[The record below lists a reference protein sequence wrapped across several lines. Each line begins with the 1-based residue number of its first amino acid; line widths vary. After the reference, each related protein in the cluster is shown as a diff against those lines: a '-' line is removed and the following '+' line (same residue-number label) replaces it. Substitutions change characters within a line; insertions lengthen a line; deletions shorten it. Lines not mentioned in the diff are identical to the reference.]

1 MKLAF
6 VIYKLI
12 LMKHLNLFIELTR
25 LNKPIGYMLL
35 FWPCV
40 WGLTLVYDFNSEIN
54 TYFKYLIFFLLGS
67 ILMRSAGCI
76 VNDIADKKFDQKVE
90 RTKNR
95 PIASEKISIKLAL
108 LYALVLCFCAFLIL
122 INFNLFTIVLAL
134 ASMPFAF
141 SYPLMKRFTYWPQLF
156 LGITFNY
163 GLVLA
168 WISIN
173 NSISLTPIMFY
184 IGAIFWTLGYD
195 TIYGYQD
202 IKDDE
207 IIGIKSTS
215 IKFKNNPKTFLTLCY
230 SFLLISLILIGALMS
245 FNNIFYLFLIIP
257 FCHLFFYQINFLNIN
272 KPEDCLKIFKS
283 NNVLGL
289 IVCMNILVGK
299 LF

>member
-1 MKLAF
+1 
-6 VIYKLI
+6 
-12 LMKHLNLFIELTR
+12 MKHLNLFIELTR

-54 TYFKYLIFFLLGS
+54 TYFKYLVFFLLGS

-76 VNDIADKKFDQKVE
+76 INDITDKKFDQKVE

-122 INFNLFTIVLAL
+122 INFNLLTIVLAL

-173 NSISLTPIMFY
+173 NSISLTPILFY

-230 SFLLISLILIGALMS
+230 SFLLISLILIGVLMN

-257 FCHLFFYQINFLNIN
+257 FCHLFFYQISFLNIN

>member
-1 MKLAF
+1 MKNL
-6 VIYKLI
+6 K
-12 LMKHLNLFIELTR
+12 LFIELTR
-25 LNKPIGYMLL
+25 LDKPIGYMLL

-173 NSISLTPIMFY
+173 NSISLTPILFY

-230 SFLLISLILIGALMS
+230 SFLLISLILIGVLMNFS
-245 FNNIFYLFLIIP
+245 NIFYLFLIIP

>member
-1 MKLAF
+1 
-6 VIYKLI
+6 
-12 LMKHLNLFIELTR
+12 MKHLNLFIELTR

-54 TYFKYLIFFLLGS
+54 TYYKYLIFFLLGS

-76 VNDIADKKFDQKVE
+76 INDITDKKFDQKVE

-168 WISIN
+168 WVSIN
-173 NSISLTPIMFY
+173 NSISLTPILFY

-230 SFLLISLILIGALMS
+230 SFLLISLILIGVLMS

-283 NNVLGL
+283 NNILGL

>member
-1 MKLAF
+1 
-6 VIYKLI
+6 
-12 LMKHLNLFIELTR
+12 MKHLNLFIELTR

-122 INFNLFTIVLAL
+122 INFNLLTIVLAL

-173 NSISLTPIMFY
+173 NSISLTPILFY

-207 IIGIKSTS
+207 ILGIKSTS

-245 FNNIFYLFLIIP
+245 FSNIFYLFLIIP

-283 NNVLGL
+283 NNILGL